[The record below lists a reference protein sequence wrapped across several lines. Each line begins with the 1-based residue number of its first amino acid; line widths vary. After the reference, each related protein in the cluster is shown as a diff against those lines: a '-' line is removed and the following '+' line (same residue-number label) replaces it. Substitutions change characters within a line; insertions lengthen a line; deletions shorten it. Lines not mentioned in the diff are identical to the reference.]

1 MGFVSSKAAAIE
13 FCKETWGIIVFVRVF
28 YGGILFVSQLESN
41 KTKVFKDRMINCH
54 QECVSSNVYHSM
66 ISLYVT
72 QLCSESELKVRII
85 KAPILTLK
93 VHKIHMV
100 LK

>member
-13 FCKETWGIIVFVRVF
+13 FCKETWGIRVFVRVF

-41 KTKVFKDRMINCH
+41 KTKVFKDHMINCH
-54 QECVSSNVYHSM
+54 EECVSSYVHHSM

-72 QLCSESELKVRII
+72 QLCSDYKITCV
-85 KAPILTLK
+85 LTLK
-93 VHKIHMV
+93 VHTIQMV